1 MSSPTWTPNALASE
15 RRRLSGRVWRAVEAQ
30 HRVSTMKLVDTLT
43 EQALLEDIIE
53 TSKPRLP
60 GDCRH
65 LHYLLSTP
73 FRYGA
78 PYPGGSRF
86 RRAGLTPGVFYG
98 SRTSATAIAE
108 MAFHRLLFFADSP
121 ATPWPANAGEYTV
134 FASEI
139 RSRAALDLSKPPFD
153 RDRDRWMHCS
163 DYAACQDLVDQARP
177 AGIDVVAYPSA
188 RDPGDG
194 TNLAVLAC
202 AAFAAPEPVERQT
215 WRLDLGPSGARA
227 VCAFPDA
234 RLEFDR
240 AIFARDERIAALTW
254 ERP

>member
-1 MSSPTWTPNALASE
+1 
-15 RRRLSGRVWRAVEAQ
+15 
-30 HRVSTMKLVDTLT
+30 MKLVDTLA

-53 TSKPRLP
+53 TSKPRVP
-60 GDCRH
+60 DECRH

-78 PYPGGSRF
+78 PYPAGSRF
-86 RRAGLTPGVFYG
+86 RRAGQTPGVFYG

-108 MAFHRLLFFADSP
+108 MAFHRLLFFAESP
-121 ATPWPANAGEYTV
+121 KTPWPANPGEYTV

-139 RSRAALDLSKPPFD
+139 RTRAAIDLTKPPFAG
-153 RDRDRWMHCS
+153 DRDRWTHGA
-163 DYAACQDLVDQARP
+163 DYTACQDLADQARS

-188 RDPGDG
+188 RDPGG
-194 TNLAVLAC
+194 GLNLAVLTC
-202 AAFAAPEPVERQT
+202 AAFATPEPVQHQT
-215 WRLDLGPSGARA
+215 WRLDLGPAGVRA
-227 VCAFPDA
+227 LCAFPES

-240 AIFARDERIAALTW
+240 PAFARDARIQAMAW